1 VLVAVG
7 AALGEPNH
15 VRISIRDHAASDRL
29 IDALDKAL

>member
-15 VRISIRDHAASDRL
+15 VRISIRDKAASDRL
-29 IDALDKAL
+29 VGALDTAL